1 MTPPTYSMACEA
13 KASWMKKPIFASL
26 MGDVGAVTRFT
37 GRTLGS
43 DMCFASVIRISG
55 SGQMHI
61 SDYRIPNTG
70 IDGE

>member
-1 MTPPTYSMACEA
+1 MNPPTYSMACEA
-13 KASWMKKPIFASL
+13 KASWMKKTILASL

-43 DMCFASVIRISG
+43 DMCFVSVTRIS
-55 SGQMHI
+55 SPGQMHI
-61 SDYRIPNTG
+61 NDYRILNTG